1 VTDFKKA
8 QGVSIWSDKTD
19 IELFPHCLRQSV
31 SKKIALLMGIDPGKT
46 CTNKMQ
52 ERIENIVNAQS
63 QTKHTIALYLVKMKV
78 GKKKNVLWALSTG
91 AQDAPQVTS
100 LEY

>member
-1 VTDFKKA
+1 
-8 QGVSIWSDKTD
+8 
-19 IELFPHCLRQSV
+19 
-31 SKKIALLMGIDPGKT
+31 LMGIDPGKT